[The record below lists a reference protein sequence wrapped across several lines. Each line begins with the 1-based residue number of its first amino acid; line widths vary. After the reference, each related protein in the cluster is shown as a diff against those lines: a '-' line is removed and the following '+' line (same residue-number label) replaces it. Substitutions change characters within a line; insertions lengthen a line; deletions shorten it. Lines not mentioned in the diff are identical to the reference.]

1 MNGKPYSPMSAY
13 VSKVS
18 TTEAPQPNS
27 RFPMSLSRGVP
38 RVHQVIAARDERG
51 VVGG

>member
-18 TTEAPQPNS
+18 TTEAPRSSS
-27 RFPMSLSRGVP
+27 RYPMSLSRRVP
-38 RVHQVIAARDERG
+38 RIHQVIAARYERG
-51 VVGG
+51 IVGG